1 MLFGVISNY
10 LLHLFTSKALE
21 KYKKEFNM
29 PQITGTYISLF
40 CPLKIK
46 ITPFPDGFRT
56 SYSLKVNYKLK
67 VYKLKFSLLGLAKT
81 IFYLQPSA
89 VKNKTVKPG
98 PNVELFMK
106 RTKP

>member
-1 MLFGVISNY
+1 MFFGAISNY

-29 PQITGTYISLF
+29 LQITGTCTSLF

-67 VYKLKFSLLGLAKT
+67 VYKLKFH
-81 IFYLQPSA
+81 F
-89 VKNKTVKPG
+89 
-98 PNVELFMK
+98 
-106 RTKP
+106 